1 MYLIVDD
8 YEELEFRDGKRLV
21 PGYLARAMVN
31 LETYRYTYKD
41 AVAEANKQMTRDVL
55 NDKLD
60 KHILGHFRGLR

>member
-1 MYLIVDD
+1 MYSIVDD

-21 PGYLARAMVN
+21 PGYLARAMSGF
-31 LETYRYTYKD
+31 ETYRYPYKE

-60 KHILGHFRGLR
+60 NHILGHFRGMR